1 MIRYSKRVGSLY
13 ELQEIVSSN
22 GNIGSNVG
30 ELEPTTMSMCIKEG
44 SNTIRQVQW
53 EEIEEVNKW
62 FETLMGEDLQTR
74 KEYIKDN
81 LHKYKME
88 D

>member
-22 GNIGSNVG
+22 GNIGSSVG

-74 KEYIKDN
+74 KEYIKEN